1 MQSGYELLL
10 PEGLL
15 NYFEVVEV
23 NTLEKVIMLHLDEKV
38 LSSQEN
44 KDNLFISKGFYPAT
58 DIHDFPL
65 RGKSLILRV
74 RRRRWQNKLSG
85 NPYMRDWSVIAG
97 GTHLTAEFAAFLKGL
112 S

>member
-1 MQSGYELLL
+1 MESGYELLL

-15 NYFEVVEV
+15 YSFEVVEV
-23 NTLEKVIMLHLDEKV
+23 ETFEKVIILHLDENV
-38 LSSQEN
+38 LSLEEN
-44 KDNLFISKGFYPAT
+44 KDNQFISKGFYPPT

-74 RRRRWQNKLSG
+74 RRRRWQDKHSG
-85 NPYMRDWSVIAG
+85 HRYMREWSTVAG
-97 GTHLTAEFAAFLKGL
+97 GTHLTAEFAAFLKAL

>member
-1 MQSGYELLL
+1 MQTGYELLL

-15 NYFEVVEV
+15 DYFEVVQVE
-23 NTLEKVIMLHLDEKV
+23 TLDKTIIVHLDENV
-38 LSSQEN
+38 LSLQEN
-44 KDNLFISKGFYPAT
+44 KDNQFISKGFYPPT

-85 NPYMRDWSVIAG
+85 NPYMRDWSVVAG
-97 GTHLTAEFAAFLKGL
+97 GTHLTAEFAAFLKAL

>member
-1 MQSGYELLL
+1 MESGYELLF

-15 NYFEVVEV
+15 TYFEIILVE
-23 NTLEKVIMLHLDEKV
+23 TLEKTIILHLDEKS
-38 LSSQEN
+38 LSLEEN
-44 KDNLFISKGFYPAT
+44 KDNEFISKGFYPAT

-74 RRRRWQNKLSG
+74 RRRRWQNKVSG
-85 NPYMRDWSVIAG
+85 NPYMRDWSTVAG
-97 GTHLTAEFAAFLKGL
+97 GTHLTSEFAAFLKAL

>member
-1 MQSGYELLL
+1 MQTGYELLL

-23 NTLEKVIMLHLDEKV
+23 ETLEKVIILHLDEKV

-44 KDNLFISKGFYPAT
+44 KDNQFISKGFYPPS

-97 GTHLTAEFAAFLKGL
+97 GTHLTAEFAAFLKAL

>member
-1 MQSGYELLL
+1 MQTGYELLL

-15 NYFEVVEV
+15 NYFEVVQVE
-23 NTLEKVIMLHLDEKV
+23 TLENTIMLHLDENV
-38 LSSQEN
+38 LSSEEN
-44 KDNLFISKGFYPAT
+44 QYNQFISKGFYPPT

-85 NPYMRDWSVIAG
+85 NAHMRDWSVIAG
-97 GTHLTAEFAAFLKGL
+97 GTHLTAEFAAFLKAL